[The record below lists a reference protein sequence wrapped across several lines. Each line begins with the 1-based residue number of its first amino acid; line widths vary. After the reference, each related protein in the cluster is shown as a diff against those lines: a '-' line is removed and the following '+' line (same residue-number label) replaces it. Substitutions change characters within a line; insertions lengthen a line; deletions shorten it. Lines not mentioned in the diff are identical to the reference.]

1 VRVSEPD
8 GSEVVVVRH
17 GQTEWS
23 VEGRHTGRTDVP
35 LTDEGRRQAAR
46 LAPALADRVFALV
59 LTSPR
64 QRALETCALA
74 GFAAV
79 GEVDEDLCEWD
90 YGEYEGRTT
99 AAIRVERP
107 GWSLWSDGVPGG
119 EDAAAVGRRAD
130 RVIGRVRSA
139 NGDALVFAHAHVLRV
154 LAARWVGLPPAD
166 GMRLAL
172 EPARPSTLGYEREIA
187 VINEWNAPVP

>member
-1 VRVSEPD
+1 VRVKEPD
-8 GSEVVVVRH
+8 GSDVVVVRH

-23 VEGRHTGRTDVP
+23 LQGRHTSRTDVP
-35 LTDEGRRQAAR
+35 LTGQGRREAAR
-46 LAPALADRVFALV
+46 LAPVLAGRAFALV
-59 LTSPR
+59 LTSPM
-64 QRALETCALA
+64 QRARATSALA

-79 GEVDEDLCEWD
+79 EQVDEDLREWD

-99 AAIRVERP
+99 ADIRVERP

-130 RVIGRVRSA
+130 RVIARLRGA

-154 LAARWVGLPPAD
+154 LAARWVGLAPAD

-172 EPARPSTLGYEREIA
+172 EPARLSTLGYERETA
-187 VINEWNAPVP
+187 VIGEWNAPVP